1 MAIVDSTTSLESFRS
16 RLRGEVITPADA
28 PYDRARRVW
37 NAMIDKR
44 PLLIV
49 ACAGVADVVTTVN
62 FARENHLPLA
72 VRGGG
77 HNIAGHSTCDGG
89 VVLDLSR
96 MKSVRVDPTNPT
108 ARAEAGVLWQELDPE
123 NLFRLNANILPA

>member
-1 MAIVDSTTSLESFRS
+1 MDSTTPVESLRS
-16 RLRGEVITPADA
+16 RLRGEVITPTDPA
-28 PYDRARRVW
+28 YDRARRVW
-37 NAMIDKR
+37 NAIIDKR

-49 ACAGVADVVTTVN
+49 SCAGVADVVATVD
-62 FARENHLPLA
+62 FARENHLSLA

-96 MKSVRVDPTNPT
+96 MKSVRVDPTNRT